1 MYGKKPTPMKSTMKP
16 VAKLTKVTMKPVGK
30 LTKVTSKVVSKKTAM
45 GKSTK

>member
-16 VAKLTKVTMKPVGK
+16 VGKLTKVTMKPVGK
-30 LTKVTSKVVSKKTAM
+30 LTKVTTKVASKKSSM